1 MASALESRQQS
12 KQETGASLMFV
23 GLAIWVADALVVF
36 FLPASVKMGGR
47 VTWLA
52 AITALALIG
61 FLLLVVGYRMRGKPE
76 E

>member
-52 AITALALIG
+52 AITALALMG